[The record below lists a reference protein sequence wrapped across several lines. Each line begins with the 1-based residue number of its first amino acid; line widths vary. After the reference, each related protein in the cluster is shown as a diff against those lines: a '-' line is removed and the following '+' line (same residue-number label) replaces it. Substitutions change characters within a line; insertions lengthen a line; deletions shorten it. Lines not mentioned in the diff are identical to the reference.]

1 MQHKSPF
8 QTWLVLIL
16 AIIPLA
22 YLAYLYPS
30 LPDKVPTH
38 YNISGKIDAYDEKI
52 TIWIP
57 VVIFSLMNIGIH
69 FLFKALPKID
79 PKKSAAQS
87 PSMLAKL
94 STFLAVF
101 LALIQIAMI
110 QATTGNTTILNKT
123 LVPAIGLLFALI
135 GNYMF
140 SIKPN
145 YFIGLRLP
153 WTLEN
158 EDNWRKTHQ
167 YMSKYWVI
175 GGIIIFITGLFT
187 SFLVGII
194 VLFVVLTII
203 IILPV
208 RYSYL
213 LFKNQ
218 ANNHS

>member
-8 QTWLVLIL
+8 QTVLVVLL

-22 YLAYLYPS
+22 YLTYLYPS

-38 YNISGKIDAYDEKI
+38 YNISGKIDAYGEKT

-57 VVIFSLMNIGIH
+57 VVIFSILNIGIH

-79 PKKSAAQS
+79 PKKSATQS
-87 PSMLAKL
+87 PAMLAKL

-101 LALIQIAMI
+101 LVLIQISMI
-110 QATTGNTTILNKT
+110 QATTGNTSILNKT

-145 YFIGLRLP
+145 YFVGLRLP

-167 YMSKYWVI
+167 YMSKYWVT

-187 SFLVGII
+187 SFLTGMI
-194 VLFVVLTII
+194 VLFAVLAII
-203 IILPV
+203 VILPI

-213 LFKNQ
+213 LYKHQ
-218 ANNHS
+218 PK